1 MEGEGNRRTIND
13 KNSEKDSLWGNKK
26 RVGPCSAIC
35 SLDFTCSFSIFKCKF
50 QNVCSQTLPEG
61 FVIIFFNYIVLFR
74 ISVILC
80 RLHILILLIDLTLSS
95 PKIILNVF
103 PWALSLLLYTF
114 T

>member
-61 FVIIFFNYIVLFR
+61 FVIIFQLYCSFSHFCN
-74 ISVILC
+74 SVSVAYF
-80 RLHILILLIDLTLSS
+80 DSS
-95 PKIILNVF
+95 D
-103 PWALSLLLYTF
+103 
-114 T
+114 